1 MFATLFVFILVLGLL
16 VFAHELGHFLFAR
29 LFKVGVET
37 FSLGFGPRLFG
48 FKRGMTDYRVSAVP
62 LGGYVKMVG
71 EDPADDISPEQAALS
86 FSHKPVFVRAFIAA
100 FGPLFNLLLALLIF
114 WMMFQFGGLRIMSP
128 VIEGVSQDSPAAVAG
143 IQEQDKVLSINGK
156 KVKDWSKMAEL
167 IANSGGRPIQMEVL
181 RDETVISLSVMPD
194 EVPGR
199 NILGEAQ
206 PFYRIGVEGG
216 QIRRPGPV
224 EAFVYGSKETWEW
237 VRLTG
242 WFVSKMF
249 TGTVPIK
256 AMGGPIQIARETG
269 RQARAG
275 IVNLFYLV
283 AVLSVNLALINLLPI
298 PILDGGHLL
307 FLAIEAIRRK
317 PVSIK
322 VREIAT
328 QVGLALLIGLMLVV
342 FYNDFMRVRDSG
354 NVIFVDDEGGSIAAH
369 RLRLESAG
377 KSMIQASSV
386 ERILIFLEESPK
398 EKLDAIILSREQ
410 VPDIDEA
417 TRKIKE
423 LRPDIAVIAIAL
435 EGNDG
440 DLPDTPIIPGL
451 FAWLYH
457 PLEHQA
463 ILDALDQARKETQE
477 QDTGQAD
484 QDNQ

>member
-1 MFATLFVFILVLGLL
+1 
-16 VFAHELGHFLFAR
+16 
-29 LFKVGVET
+29 
-37 FSLGFGPRLFG
+37 
-48 FKRGMTDYRVSAVP
+48 
-62 LGGYVKMVG
+62 VG
-71 EDPADDISPEQAALS
+71 EDPGDEVGPEQAALS
-86 FSHKPVFVRAFIAA
+86 FSRKPVFVRAFIAA
-100 FGPLFNLLLALLIF
+100 FGPLFNLLLALVIF
-114 WMMFQFGGLRIMSP
+114 WLMFQFGGLRIMSP
-128 VIEGVSQDSPAAVAG
+128 VIEKVIEDSPAAVAG
-143 IQEQDKVLSINGK
+143 VQEQDKVLAINGK
-156 KVKDWSKMAEL
+156 KVKDWGRMAEL
-167 IANSGGRPIQMEVL
+167 IANSGGKPIQMEVL
-181 RDETVISLSVMPD
+181 RDGAVQSLSVMPD
-194 EVPGR
+194 ESAGR

-206 PFYRIGVEGG
+206 AYYRIGVEGG
-216 QIRRPGPV
+216 KIRKPGPV
-224 EAFVYGSKETWEW
+224 EAFVYGSRETWEW

-275 IVNLFYLV
+275 IVQLFYLI

-307 FLAIEAIRRK
+307 FLAIEAIRKK

-328 QVGLALLIGLMLVV
+328 QVGLALLVGLMMVV

-354 NVIFVDDEGGSIAAH
+354 NVIFVDDANKSITAH

-377 KSMIQASSV
+377 KSMIEASSV
-386 ERILIFLEESPK
+386 ERILTFLKDSPD
-398 EKLDAIILSREQ
+398 EKVEAIILSQEQ
-410 VPDIDEA
+410 VTDIDEA

-423 LRPDIAVIAIAL
+423 LRPDIAVIAIAP
-435 EGNDG
+435 EGHDG

-457 PLEHQA
+457 PLGHQA
-463 ILDALDQARKETQE
+463 ILDALEQARREAQE
-477 QDTGQAD
+477 QDPGPDAGPGGDEND
-484 QDNQ
+484 Q

>member
-71 EDPADDISPEQAALS
+71 EDPGDDISPEKAALS

-100 FGPLFNLLLALLIF
+100 FGPLFNLLLALVIF
-114 WMMFQFGGLRIMSP
+114 WMMFQLGGLRIMSP
-128 VIEGVSQDSPAAVAG
+128 VIEGVSEDSPAAVAG
-143 IQEQDKVLSINGK
+143 MEAQDTVLSINGK
-156 KVKDWSKMAEL
+156 KVKDWSRMAEL
-167 IANSGGRPIQMEVL
+167 IANSNGRPLQVEVL
-181 RDETVISLSVMPD
+181 RDEKVISFLILPD

-206 PFYRIGVEGG
+206 TNYRIGVEGG
-216 QIRRPGPV
+216 QIRKPGPI
-224 EAFVYGSKETWEW
+224 EAFVYGSRETWEW

-307 FLAIEAIRRK
+307 FLAIEAIRKK

-322 VREIAT
+322 VREIST
-328 QVGLALLIGLMLVV
+328 QVGLALLVGLMMVV

-354 NVIFVDDEGGSIAAH
+354 NVIFVDDEKSSIAAH

-377 KSMIQASSV
+377 KSMIQAGSV
-386 ERILIFLEESPK
+386 ERILIFLEENPN
-398 EKLDAIILSREQ
+398 EKVDAIILSQEQ
-410 VPDIDEA
+410 VSDIDEA

-423 LRPDIAVIAIAL
+423 LRPDIAIIAIAA
-435 EGNDG
+435 EGHEE
-440 DLPDTPIIPGL
+440 DLPDTPVISGL

-457 PLEHQA
+457 PLEHQD
-463 ILDALDQARKETQE
+463 ILGALEQARKEAQE
-477 QDTGQAD
+477 KESVQAE